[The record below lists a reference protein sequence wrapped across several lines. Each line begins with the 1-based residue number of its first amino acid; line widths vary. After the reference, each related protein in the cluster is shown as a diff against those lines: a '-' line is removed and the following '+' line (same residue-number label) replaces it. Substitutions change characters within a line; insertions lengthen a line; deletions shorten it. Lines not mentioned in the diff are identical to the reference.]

1 MSLSDKINI
10 FLAVSSLLIAV
21 ISILVSIFILRQ
33 NSKMIENASR
43 PYIVVYSGIVN
54 CQSPQ
59 CILVLK
65 NFGNSSAVI
74 ESLKIS
80 SSISSYLV
88 FPNKLPFAGIE
99 GLSFAP
105 SQAMRCSLKYP
116 EPGSDI
122 NPIEISIKYT
132 AGKKHYFE
140 TFTINPV
147 AENSNCI
154 TRGSTENKELRNI
167 SYALQDITEK
177 LL

>member
-10 FLAVSSLLIAV
+10 FLAVSSLLVAV
-21 ISILVSIFILRQ
+21 ISIFVSLFTLRQ

-43 PYIVVYSGIVN
+43 PYIVAYSGVVN
-54 CQSPQ
+54 CQSSQ

-74 ESLKIS
+74 KSLKIS
-80 SSISSYLV
+80 SSISNYLV
-88 FPNKLPFAGIE
+88 FPGKLPFAGIE

-116 EPGSDI
+116 KFDSGI
-122 NPIEISIKYT
+122 KPIEISIEYT
-132 AGKKHYFE
+132 ASKKHYFE
-140 TFTINPV
+140 TFTINPA

-154 TRGSTENKELRNI
+154 TRASTENKELRNI
-167 SYALQDITEK
+167 SYSLQDITEK